1 MIGFLS
7 HLIEDDIGRWK
18 LEKKPERIEET
29 KRRRDE
35 ARRTEEAERHREE
48 AERIEEDY
56 LEDDYSVGEPVIE
69 QSEDIEIEETRK
81 INVFEQLL
89 MYFGIAIGVFFS
101 SYIDNFK
108 AGESFSL
115 VINWNTII
123 ISMIVSLI
131 IIPFV
136 YNKLQIKSGTPF
148 IVRFG
153 FFVQNGVF
161 WQVIL
166 EAIGKTIA

>member
-1 MIGFLS
+1 MSNFNDKIGEEKMNKFIASAKDYFNLNS
-7 HLIEDDIGRWK
+7 SQAK
-18 LEKKPERIEET
+18 KKPKIVEDEPIRRSEESERLREESPRRIEPT
-29 KRRRDE
+29 ATIKR
-35 ARRTEEAERHREE
+35 
-48 AERIEEDY
+48 
-56 LEDDYSVGEPVIE
+56 
-69 QSEDIEIEETRK
+69 
-81 INVFEQLL
+81 INLFEQLL